1 MFPKLTPLQW
11 LIAITFL
18 AFYGFAVFAV
28 TRDYYLRHP
37 PRPPQASTSTS
48 STATAGADTA
58 ALGAQLRAAAQDAGS
73 GIPAELLASDP
84 ALLSQEADRLFA
96 AQRFTE
102 AVTLY
107 RKVLELDPSDAG
119 SRNDLGLALH
129 YAGNSQEGVEVLRAG
144 ADAAPQFQRIW
155 LSLGFVAAQAGQAE
169 EAREALTQAQTLD
182 PNSYVGLEAARLLGL
197 LGENP

>member
-11 LIAITFL
+11 LIAIAFL

-37 PRPPQASTSTS
+37 PRPPQSSTS
-48 STATAGADTA
+48 STAGADTA
-58 ALGAQLRAAAQDAGS
+58 ALGAQLRAAARDAGS

-107 RKVLELDPSDAG
+107 RKVLELDPNDAG

-169 EAREALTQAQTLD
+169 EAREALIQAQTLD
-182 PNSYVGLEAARLLGL
+182 PNSDVGLEAARLLGL
-197 LGENP
+197 LGETP

>member
-11 LIAITFL
+11 LIAVAIF

-37 PRPPQASTSTS
+37 PRPSLATAST
-48 STATAGADTA
+48 TATAGADAA
-58 ALGAQLRAAAQDAGS
+58 ALGAQLRAAAQDADS
-73 GIPAELLASDP
+73 SLPAELLASDP

-96 AQRFTE
+96 AQRFAE

-107 RKVLELDPSDAG
+107 RKALELDPTDAG

-129 YAGNSQEGVEVLRAG
+129 YAGNSQQGIEVLRAG
-144 ADAAPQFQRIW
+144 ADAAPDFQRIW
-155 LSLGFVAAQAGQAE
+155 LSLGFVAAQANQTE
-169 EAREALTQAQTLD
+169 QAREALTRAQALD
-182 PNSYVGLEAARLLGL
+182 PDTDVGVEAARLLGL
-197 LGENP
+197 LSENP

>member
-1 MFPKLTPLQW
+1 MFPKLSPLQW
-11 LIAITFL
+11 LVAIAFL

-37 PRPPQASTSTS
+37 PRPPLAATS
-48 STATAGADTA
+48 STATSGADAA

-73 GIPAELLASDP
+73 GIPAEVLASDP
-84 ALLSQEADRLFA
+84 VLLSQEADRLFA
-96 AQRFTE
+96 AQRFAE

-107 RKVLELDPSDAG
+107 RKALELDPTDAG

-129 YAGNSQEGVEVLRAG
+129 YAGNSQEGIEVLRAG

-155 LSLGFVAAQAGQAE
+155 LSLGFVAAQAGQTE
-169 EAREALTQAQTLD
+169 QAREALTKAQALD
-182 PNSYVGLEAARLLGL
+182 PNSDVGLEAARLLGL
-197 LGENP
+197 LSENP

>member
-11 LIAITFL
+11 LIAIAFL

-37 PRPPQASTSTS
+37 PRQPQASTSTS
-48 STATAGADTA
+48 STATAGADAA

-73 GIPAELLASDP
+73 GIPAEVLASDP
-84 ALLSQEADRLFA
+84 VLLSQEADRLFA
-96 AQRFTE
+96 AQRFAE

-107 RKVLELDPSDAG
+107 RKALELDPSDAG

-155 LSLGFVAAQAGQAE
+155 LSLGFVAAQAGQTE
-169 EAREALTQAQTLD
+169 QAREALTKAQTLD
-182 PNSYVGLEAARLLGL
+182 PNSDVGLEAARLLGL
-197 LGENP
+197 LGETP

>member
-11 LIAITFL
+11 LIAIAFL
-18 AFYGFAVFAV
+18 SFYGFAVFAL

-37 PRPPQASTSTS
+37 PRPALASATT
-48 STATAGADTA
+48 TAAAGADAA

-96 AQRFTE
+96 AQRFPE

-129 YAGNSQEGVEVLRAG
+129 YAGNPQEGIEVLRGG
-144 ADAAPQFQRIW
+144 ADAAPVPAHLAEPGFRSRAGGTDGAGAGGIDQGPDARPKQRC
-155 LSLGFVAAQAGQAE
+155 
-169 EAREALTQAQTLD
+169 R
-182 PNSYVGLEAARLLGL
+182 P
-197 LGENP
+197 

>member
-11 LIAITFL
+11 LIAIVFL
-18 AFYGFAVFAV
+18 AFFGFAIFAV

-37 PRPPQASTSTS
+37 PRPALASATT
-48 STATAGADTA
+48 TAKAGADTA

-73 GIPAELLASDP
+73 GIPAEVLASDP
-84 ALLSQEADRLFA
+84 VLLAQEADRLFA
-96 AQRFTE
+96 AQRFPA

-129 YAGNSQEGVEVLRAG
+129 YAGNSQEGVEALRAG
-144 ADAAPQFQRIW
+144 AEAAPQFQRIW

-169 EAREALTQAQTLD
+169 QAREALTKAQTLD
-182 PNSYVGLEAARLLGL
+182 PDSDVGLEAARLLGL